1 MNACRVKRNES
12 RRKKKLD
19 YCEKKCEANMADAI
33 TMLLP
38 SVVTVVTV

>member
-12 RRKKKLD
+12 RRKKLD

-38 SVVTVVTV
+38 SIITVVTV